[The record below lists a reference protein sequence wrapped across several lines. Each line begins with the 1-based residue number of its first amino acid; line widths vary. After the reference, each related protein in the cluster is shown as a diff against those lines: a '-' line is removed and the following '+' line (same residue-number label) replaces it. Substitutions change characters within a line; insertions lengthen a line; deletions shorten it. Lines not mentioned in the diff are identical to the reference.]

1 MVKLTAEYLGRCM
14 RAQGRAADARE
25 AALRAVNA
33 DLLVACETTANR
45 PLQAQEMMR
54 REGFVIDDLEDRWQ
68 KLAFTLYTYLAE
80 NATQAEAAIAKAK
93 AD

>member
-1 MVKLTAEYLGRCM
+1 MVKLTAEYLGHCM

-33 DLLVACETTANR
+33 DLLAACEA
-45 PLQAQEMMR
+45 A
-54 REGFVIDDLEDRWQ
+54 LEDGQ
-68 KLAFTLYTYLAE
+68 DYKLSETIKRRLR
-80 NATQAEAAIAKAK
+80 AAIDKAK

>member
-33 DLLVACETTANR
+33 DLLA
-45 PLQAQEMMR
+45 
-54 REGFVIDDLEDRWQ
+54 G
-68 KLAFTLYTYLAE
+68 
-80 NATQAEAAIAKAK
+80 AEAALEDGQDYKLSETIKRRLRAAIDKAK